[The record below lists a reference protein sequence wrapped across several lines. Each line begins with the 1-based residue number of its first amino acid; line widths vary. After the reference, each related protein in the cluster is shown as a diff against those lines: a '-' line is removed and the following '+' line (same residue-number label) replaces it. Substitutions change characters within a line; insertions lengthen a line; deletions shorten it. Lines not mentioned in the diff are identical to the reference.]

1 DVAEV
6 RDFFKERTYE
16 VRMNGKKAMALFIQ
30 KQSGKNTVEVA
41 RAVRK
46 KLDEIKKNLPPD
58 VKPRMVMDNS
68 EFILASVA
76 TLRNT
81 VFWAVF
87 FVFIVLLFFLRDLRA
102 SIIVAVAIPTSLII
116 TFLLMYLAGYTI
128 NTDSLASLAVA
139 VGLVVDNAIVVVDNI
154 NRHRHK
160 GQRPK
165 EGAVFGAN
173 EVGVAVIASTLTT
186 ISIFAPIMFVGGIA
200 AIVFGQFAAIVTMA
214 LVASLFTALMLVP
227 MLCSRFLR
235 VHNSNSSAVRHP
247 AERSLLDLFYRLGEK
262 VFAKMEQLYVR

>member
-1 DVAEV
+1 
-6 RDFFKERTYE
+6 RKR
-16 VRMNGKKAMALFIQ
+16 GMAVFIQ
-30 KQSGKNTVEVA
+30 KQSGENTVEVA
-41 RAVRK
+41 KRVRA
-46 KLDEIKKNLPPD
+46 KLEEIKKNLPPD
-58 VKPRMVMDNS
+58 VKPKIVMDNS
-68 EFILASVA
+68 EFIIASVA
-76 TLRNT
+76 NLRGT

-87 FVFIVLLFFLRDLRA
+87 FVFVVLLFFLRDLRA
-102 SIIVAVAIPTSLII
+102 SIIVALAIPTSLII
-116 TFLLMYLAGYTI
+116 TFLLMWLADYTI

-154 NRHRHK
+154 HRHRQR

-186 ISIFAPIMFVGGIA
+186 ICIFAPIMFVGGIT
-200 AIVFGQFAAIVTMA
+200 AIIFGQFAAIVTMA

-235 VHNSNSSAVRHP
+235 VRDATAP
-247 AERSLLDLFYRLGEK
+247 ASVLDFFYNWGERVLTRTE
-262 VFAKMEQLYVR
+262 ELYVKFLKWSMRNRKTIFISCIVLFIF